1 MIEKFQSAEKAYFL
15 APFTG
20 FRTFV
25 KGKRGGETFSH
36 MPFFPQGLADVPKEA
51 TFTRNMMIDSNEME
65 IEEIAPSL
73 NLKTNILYFNL
84 PDEEFASLVRR
95 TTFTNMD
102 PTETLTLDILDGLDK
117 LVPSGLSNNYIDSM
131 GRLAEAYMNVY
142 NVGDRVNI
150 KEPFFHISQGTGD
163 TAEVQIIK
171 EGHFTVA
178 FIENVIGPDGMHDT
192 LPFIVDPDV
201 VFGFDTSMTD
211 PKGFFGPNAPD
222 AEGIAVLSQVTTS
235 RTPCSFAAA
244 KVVIPPGGTITLT
257 SVYGHADTLEKFTGS
272 YSPLIR
278 QAGYITKKRAAS
290 SKLVDEIT
298 DKVKTST
305 SSALLNAYIKQD
317 YLDNSLRGG
326 VPLIL
331 GDAENPKV
339 LHTFNRVHGDIERD
353 YNWFNVSALYCHLKH
368 PPYHHTAFSDLGL
381 VLSGIISLHFLS
393 SLIQSSIIPSMTRS
407 SSLPSSPRV
416 QETFVM

>member
-25 KGKRGGETFSH
+25 KGKRGGQSFSH
-36 MPFFPQGLADVPKEA
+36 MPFFPQGLADVPEES
-51 TFTRNMMIDSNEME
+51 TFQRNMMIDSNEME

-102 PTETLTLDILDGLDK
+102 NSETLVLDVLDGLDK

-163 TAEVQIIK
+163 TAEIQIIK

-178 FIENVIGPDGMHDT
+178 FIEDIKGVHET

-222 AEGIAVLSQVTTS
+222 ALGISNLAQVTTS
-235 RTPCSFAAA
+235 RTPCAFAAA
-244 KVVIPPGGTITLT
+244 KLVIPPGGSVTLT
-257 SVYGHADTLEKFTGS
+257 SVYGHADTLEQFVGI
-272 YSPLIR
+272 YSPMIR

-298 DKVKTST
+298 KKVKTST
-305 SSALLNAYIKQD
+305 SSSLLNAYIKQD

-331 GDAENPKV
+331 GDPLNPKI

-353 YNWFNVSALYCHLKH
+353 YNWFNVSHFIMSCFC
-368 PPYHHTAFSDLGL
+368 YHAS
-381 VLSGIISLHFLS
+381 
-393 SLIQSSIIPSMTRS
+393 
-407 SSLPSSPRV
+407 
-416 QETFVM
+416 

>member
-25 KGKRGGETFSH
+25 KGKRGSETFAH
-36 MPFFPQGLADVPKEA
+36 MPFFPQGLADVPNEA
-51 TFTRNMMIDSNEME
+51 LFARNMMIDSNEME
-65 IEEIAPSL
+65 IEEVATSL

-102 PTETLTLDILDGLDK
+102 TVETLTLDVLDGLDK

-142 NVGDRVNI
+142 NVGDRINI

-163 TAEVQIIK
+163 TAEIQIIK

-178 FIENVIGPDGMHDT
+178 FVEDIKGTHDT
-192 LPFIVDPDV
+192 LPFIVDPDI

-211 PKGFFGPNAPD
+211 PKGFFGKNAPD
-222 AEGIAVLSQVTTS
+222 AEGISNLAQVTTS
-235 RTPCSFAAA
+235 RTPCAFAAA
-244 KVVIPPGGTITLT
+244 KLVIPPGGSVTVT
-257 SVYGHADTLEKFTGS
+257 SVYGHADTLEKFVGV
-272 YSPLIR
+272 YSPMIR
-278 QAGYITKKRAAS
+278 QSGYITRKRAAS

-298 DKVKTST
+298 KKVKTST

-331 GDAENPKV
+331 GDPENPKV

-353 YNWFNVSALYCHLKH
+353 YNWFNVSPH
-368 PPYHHTAFSDLGL
+368 
-381 VLSGIISLHFLS
+381 IIFFLIL
-393 SLIQSSIIPSMTRS
+393 LIITSCMYYFNIMN
-407 SSLPSSPRV
+407 
-416 QETFVM
+416 